1 MPASRD
7 VPKVLAQQERPQVP
21 DWTGFDDRPSGRG
34 QKMANMST
42 VAIIVT
48 LILHKKEAPNEI
60 HSHQEPLLLDIWGT
74 ITVLTLETSV
84 KWSVKESK
92 TLLLIR

>member
-1 MPASRD
+1 MPALRD
-7 VPKVLAQQERPQVP
+7 VPKVPAHKERPQVP
-21 DWTGFDDRPSGRG
+21 GWAVFDDQPKDRG

-48 LILHKKEAPNEI
+48 FILFIKEAPNEI
-60 HSHQEPLLLDIWGT
+60 HSHQEPLLLNIWRT
-74 ITVLTLETSV
+74 LTVLMLKTSV
-84 KWSVKESK
+84 KWSVKRSK